1 EGSLEKKGRTWRTLR
16 INTASS
22 AGASSC
28 ISGQTPTFPAA
39 ASSAGSSTCLRATPR
54 TFNRST
60 SSCLSWPLCSMLTK
74 MHERSHLPTDE
85 PALVFGPFRLEIAD
99 ATLWHGSQS
108 LPLTP
113 KAFSVLQ
120 CLVQRRGRLVTKDEL
135 YNAVWPGVFV
145 GDAVL
150 KVCVLEIRRVLG
162 DDAKA
167 PRFIETV
174 HRRGYRFIAPV
185 TEAPEPRRDGRTV
198 VPSAPPPP
206 ALDGAAV
213 LDAFQPPATHYA
225 RSGDVNIA
233 YQVVGDGPLDL
244 VFVMGWVSHLEYF
257 WQEPSFARFLRRL
270 ASFSRL
276 ILFDKRGTGLS
287 DRVTALPTLEERMDD
302 VRAVMEAVGSERAA
316 LLGVSEG
323 GPMCSL
329 FAATYPEKTSALVM
343 IGTYAKRIW
352 DPEYPWAPT
361 LETRGQFF
369 DEIRDHWG
377 GPVGLEMRAPSMAT
391 DLAFRAWWS
400 TYLRMGA
407 SPGAALRLTQM
418 NSEIDVCR
426 VLPLVRVP
434 TLVLHR
440 TDDRCLLVEEGR
452 YVAARIPDAKF
463 VELPGEDHL
472 PFVGDQ
478 DAMLDE
484 IEEFLTGSRRSF
496 ELDRVLATVLCG
508 YVVPPAGAD
517 GPERL
522 ERFYAH
528 ARKENEWFRGR
539 CFDLQPGG
547 FISTFDGPACAIRH
561 DVVAGIA
568 VGTAAQ
574 VAMHAAGGEVLVSR
588 TVKDLVAGSGVRFE
602 DRGEHALRGVPG
614 EWRLY
619 SVERTGHPAVRT

>member
-1 EGSLEKKGRTWRTLR
+1 MHEPQ
-16 INTASS
+16 
-22 AGASSC
+22 AG
-28 ISGQTPTFPAA
+28 QAA
-39 ASSAGSSTCLRATPR
+39 AT
-54 TFNRST
+54 
-60 SSCLSWPLCSMLTK
+60 
-74 MHERSHLPTDE
+74 
-85 PALVFGPFRLEIAD
+85 ALVFGNFRLEIAD
-99 ATLWHGSQS
+99 ATLWNGSQS

-120 CLVQRRGRLVTKDEL
+120 CLAQRPGKLVTKDEL
-135 YNAVWPGVFV
+135 YSTVWRGVFV
-145 GDAVL
+145 GDAAL
-150 KVCVLEIRRVLG
+150 KVCVLEIRRVLA
-162 DDAKA
+162 DNAKA
-167 PRFIETV
+167 PSFIETV

-185 TEAPEPRRDGRTV
+185 VQEHDRPFTPA
-198 VPSAPPPP
+198 PSAPPAVDLPAPIESFEPP
-206 ALDGAAV
+206 E
-213 LDAFQPPATHYA
+213 THYA
-225 RSGDVNIA
+225 RSGDLNIA
-233 YQVVGDGPLDL
+233 YQVVGDGSIDL
-244 VFVMGWVSHLEYF
+244 VFVMGWVSHLEFF
-257 WQEPSFARFLRRL
+257 WKEPSFARFLRRL

-287 DRVTALPTLEERMDD
+287 DRVSALPTLEERMDD

-361 LETRGQFF
+361 LETRGRFF
-369 DEIRDHWG
+369 DDIREHWG
-377 GPVGLEMRAPSMAT
+377 GPVGLEVRAPSMAA
-391 DLAFRAWWS
+391 DPAFRAWWS

-434 TLVLHR
+434 TLILHR

-463 VELPGEDHL
+463 VELPGDDHL

-478 DAMLDE
+478 AAILDE
-484 IEEFLTGSRRSF
+484 VEEFLTGSRRSL
-496 ELDRVLATVLCG
+496 ELDRVLATVMSG
-508 YVVPPAGAD
+508 WVVPPAGGD

-528 ARKENEWFRGR
+528 ARKEHEWFRGR
-539 CFDLQPGG
+539 GFGMQPGG
-547 FISTFDGPACAIRH
+547 FISTFDGPARAIRCACGISAAAPRFGVDVRIGLHTGECDIRH
-561 DVVAGIA
+561 DMVAGIA

-574 VAMHAAGGEVLVSR
+574 VAMHAATGEVLVSR

-614 EWRLY
+614 DWRLY
-619 SVERTGHPAVRT
+619 AVERAAQAPLRT

>member
-1 EGSLEKKGRTWRTLR
+1 
-16 INTASS
+16 
-22 AGASSC
+22 
-28 ISGQTPTFPAA
+28 
-39 ASSAGSSTCLRATPR
+39 
-54 TFNRST
+54 
-60 SSCLSWPLCSMLTK
+60 MLTK
-74 MHERSHLPTDE
+74 MHERSHLPADE

-99 ATLWHGSQS
+99 ATLWHGSQT

-135 YNAVWPGVFV
+135 YNAVWPRVFV

-150 KVCVLEIRRVLG
+150 KVCVLEIRRVLA

-185 TEAPEPRRDGRTV
+185 TEAPEPRREGRPMVPPIDGPAV
-198 VPSAPPPP
+198 V
-206 ALDGAAV
+206 
-213 LDAFQPPATHYA
+213 DAFQPPETHYA

-233 YQVVGDGPLDL
+233 YQVIGDGPIDL

-302 VRAVMEAVGSERAA
+302 VRAVMEAVGSKRAA
-316 LLGVSEG
+316 LLGISEG

-352 DPEYPWAPT
+352 DPDYPWAPT
-361 LETRGQFF
+361 LETRGLFF
-369 DEIRDHWG
+369 DEIREHWG
-377 GPVGLEMRAPSMAT
+377 GPVGLEVRAPSVAA
-391 DLAFRAWWS
+391 DPAFRAWWS

-418 NSEIDVCR
+418 NAEIDVCP
-426 VLPLVRVP
+426 VLPLIRVP
-434 TLVLHR
+434 SLILHR

-452 YVAARIPDAKF
+452 YVAGLIPNARF
-463 VELPGEDHL
+463 VELPGDDHL

-484 IEEFLTGSRRSF
+484 IEEFLTGSSRSL
-496 ELDRVLATVLCG
+496 ELDRVLATVMC
-508 YVVPPAGAD
+508 VRASAVAD
-517 GPERL
+517 EGTSAARPEL
-522 ERFYAH
+522 IERFYAH
-528 ARKENEWFRGR
+528 ARKELEWFRGGG
-539 CFDLQPGG
+539 FAAHPAG
-547 FISTFDGPACAIRH
+547 FISTFDGPARAIRCASALSAAAPRFGVDIRIGVH
-561 DVVAGIA
+561 TGECDVRPDKISGVA
-568 VGTAAQ
+568 VDMAAQ
-574 VAMHAAGGEVLVSR
+574 VASHAASGEVLVSR
-588 TVKDLVAGSGVRFE
+588 TVKDLVAGSGLRFE
-602 DRGEHALRGVPG
+602 DHGKHALDGVAGGWRIYAVERGVQP
-614 EWRLY
+614 R
-619 SVERTGHPAVRT
+619 S

>member
-1 EGSLEKKGRTWRTLR
+1 
-16 INTASS
+16 
-22 AGASSC
+22 
-28 ISGQTPTFPAA
+28 
-39 ASSAGSSTCLRATPR
+39 
-54 TFNRST
+54 
-60 SSCLSWPLCSMLTK
+60 MLTK
-74 MHERSHLPTDE
+74 MHERSHLPADE

-99 ATLWHGSQS
+99 ATLWHGSQT

-135 YNAVWPGVFV
+135 YNAVWPRVFV

-150 KVCVLEIRRVLG
+150 KVCVLEIRRVLA

-185 TEAPEPRRDGRTV
+185 TEAPEPRREGRPMVPPIDGPAV
-198 VPSAPPPP
+198 V
-206 ALDGAAV
+206 
-213 LDAFQPPATHYA
+213 DAFQPPETHYA

-233 YQVVGDGPLDL
+233 YQVIGDGPIDL

-302 VRAVMEAVGSERAA
+302 VRAVMEAVGSKRAA
-316 LLGVSEG
+316 LLGISEG

-352 DPEYPWAPT
+352 DPDYPWAPT
-361 LETRGQFF
+361 LETRGLFF
-369 DEIRDHWG
+369 DEIREHWG
-377 GPVGLEMRAPSMAT
+377 GPVGLEVRAPSVAA
-391 DLAFRAWWS
+391 DPAFRAWWS

-418 NSEIDVCR
+418 NAEIDVCP
-426 VLPLVRVP
+426 VLPLIRVP
-434 TLVLHR
+434 SLILHR

-452 YVAARIPDAKF
+452 YVAGLIPNARF
-463 VELPGEDHL
+463 VELPGDDHL

-484 IEEFLTGSRRSF
+484 IEEFLTGSRRSL
-496 ELDRVLATVLCG
+496 ELDRVLATVMC
-508 YVVPPAGAD
+508 VRASAVAD
-517 GPERL
+517 EGTSAARPEL
-522 ERFYAH
+522 IERFYAH
-528 ARKENEWFRGR
+528 ARKELEWFRGGG
-539 CFDLQPGG
+539 FAAHPAG
-547 FISTFDGPACAIRH
+547 FISTFDGPARAIRCASALSAAAPRFGVDIRIGVHTGECDVRH
-561 DVVAGIA
+561 DKISGVA
-568 VGTAAQ
+568 VDMAAQ
-574 VAMHAAGGEVLVSR
+574 VASHAASGEVLVSR
-588 TVKDLVAGSGVRFE
+588 TVKDLVAGSGLRFE
-602 DRGEHALRGVPG
+602 DHGKHALDGVAGGWRIYAVERGVQP
-614 EWRLY
+614 R
-619 SVERTGHPAVRT
+619 A

>member
-1 EGSLEKKGRTWRTLR
+1 
-16 INTASS
+16 
-22 AGASSC
+22 
-28 ISGQTPTFPAA
+28 
-39 ASSAGSSTCLRATPR
+39 
-54 TFNRST
+54 
-60 SSCLSWPLCSMLTK
+60 MLTK

-85 PALVFGPFRLEIAD
+85 PPLVFGPFRLEIAD

-150 KVCVLEIRRVLG
+150 KVCVLEIRRVLA

-167 PRFIETV
+167 PRYIETV

-185 TEAPEPRRDGRTV
+185 TEAPESRLAAAAAPV
-198 VPSAPPPP
+198 QAPPAADAP
-206 ALDGAAV
+206 AV
-213 LDAFQPPATHYA
+213 LDTFQPPETHYA

-316 LLGVSEG
+316 LLGISEG

-343 IGTYAKRIW
+343 IGTYAKRVW
-352 DPEYPWAPT
+352 DPDYPWAPT
-361 LETRGQFF
+361 LETRGLFF
-369 DEIRDHWG
+369 DEIREHWG
-377 GPVGLEMRAPSMAT
+377 GPVGLEERAPSVAA
-391 DLAFRAWWS
+391 DPAFRAWWS

-418 NSEIDVCR
+418 NADINVLS
-426 VLPLVRVP
+426 VLPLIRVP
-434 TLVLHR
+434 TLILHR
-440 TDDRCLLVEEGR
+440 TDDRCLRVEEGR
-452 YVAARIPDAKF
+452 YMAGMIPDARF

-484 IEEFLTGSRRSF
+484 IEQFLTGSSRSL
-496 ELDRVLATVLCG
+496 ELDRVLATVMCVCASATADEG
-508 YVVPPAGAD
+508 RGAASPD
-517 GPERL
+517 PI

-528 ARKENEWFRGR
+528 ARKELDWFRGGG
-539 CFDLQPGG
+539 FAAHPAG
-547 FISTFDGPACAIRH
+547 FISTFDGPARAIRCASALSAAAPRFGV
-561 DVVAGIA
+561 DVRIGLHTGECDVRNDKISGVA
-568 VGTAAQ
+568 VDTAAQ
-574 VAMHAAGGEVLVSR
+574 VAGHAAPSEVLVSR
-588 TVKDLVAGSGVRFE
+588 TVKDLVAGSGLRF
-602 DRGEHALRGVPG
+602 DDHGKHALDGVTG
-614 EWRLY
+614 GWRLY
-619 SVERTGHPAVRT
+619 AVERGVQPRS

>member
-1 EGSLEKKGRTWRTLR
+1 
-16 INTASS
+16 
-22 AGASSC
+22 
-28 ISGQTPTFPAA
+28 
-39 ASSAGSSTCLRATPR
+39 
-54 TFNRST
+54 
-60 SSCLSWPLCSMLTK
+60 
-74 MHERSHLPTDE
+74 MHERLPGPSND
-85 PALVFGPFRLEIAD
+85 PAMVFGPFRLEIAD
-99 ATLWHGSQS
+99 ATLWQGSQS

-120 CLVQRRGRLVTKDEL
+120 CLVQRSGRLVTKDEL

-145 GDAVL
+145 GDAAL
-150 KVCVLEIRRVLG
+150 KVCILEIRRVLG

-185 TEAPEPRRDGRTV
+185 TDAPGPRRDIRTESEAA
-198 VPSAPPPP
+198 SATVQP
-206 ALDGAAV
+206 AAPAVDAPAAA
-213 LDAFQPPATHYA
+213 DPFQPPETHYA

-257 WQEPSFARFLRRL
+257 WKEPSFARFLRRL

-316 LLGVSEG
+316 LLGISEG

-352 DPEYPWAPT
+352 APDYPWAPT
-361 LETRGQFF
+361 VETRGLFF

-377 GPVGLEMRAPSMAT
+377 GPVGLEVRAPSAAA
-391 DLAFRAWWS
+391 DPAFRAWWS

-418 NSEIDVCR
+418 NSEIDVCP
-426 VLPLVRVP
+426 VLPSIRVP
-434 TLVLHR
+434 TLILHR
-440 TDDRCLLVEEGR
+440 TDDRTLLVEEGR
-452 YVAARIPDAKF
+452 YVAGLIPNARF

-484 IEEFLTGSRRSF
+484 IEEFLTGSSRSL
-496 ELDRVLATVLCG
+496 ELDRVLATVMC
-508 YVVPPAGAD
+508 VRASAAGD
-517 GPERL
+517 GTNGAARHPDAID
-522 ERFYAH
+522 RFFAH
-528 ARKENEWFRGR
+528 ARKELEWFRGGWFAPHR
-539 CFDLQPGG
+539 TG
-547 FISTFDGPACAIRH
+547 FISTFDGPARAIRCASALSAAAPRYGV
-561 DVVAGIA
+561 DVGIGVHTGECDVRKDTISGVAVDLA
-568 VGTAAQ
+568 TQ
-574 VAMHAAGGEVLVSR
+574 VAARAATGEVLVSR
-588 TVKDLVAGSGVRFE
+588 TVKDLVAGSGLRFE
-602 DRGEHALRGVPG
+602 DHGKHALEGAAG
-614 EWRLY
+614 DWRLFA
-619 SVERTGHPAVRT
+619 VERGPRVRS

>member
-1 EGSLEKKGRTWRTLR
+1 MS
-16 INTASS
+16 
-22 AGASSC
+22 
-28 ISGQTPTFPAA
+28 
-39 ASSAGSSTCLRATPR
+39 
-54 TFNRST
+54 
-60 SSCLSWPLCSMLTK
+60 
-74 MHERSHLPTDE
+74 
-85 PALVFGPFRLEIAD
+85 
-99 ATLWHGSQS
+99 
-108 LPLTP
+108 
-113 KAFSVLQ
+113 
-120 CLVQRRGRLVTKDEL
+120 
-135 YNAVWPGVFV
+135 
-145 GDAVL
+145 
-150 KVCVLEIRRVLG
+150 

-185 TEAPEPRRDGRTV
+185 VPEHESPPAPALASPAPPAVEIPSPVEAFAAPE
-198 VPSAPPPP
+198 
-206 ALDGAAV
+206 
-213 LDAFQPPATHYA
+213 THYA

-257 WQEPSFARFLRRL
+257 WKEPSFARFLSRL

-352 DPEYPWAPT
+352 DPDYPWAPT
-361 LETRGQFF
+361 LETRGRFF

-377 GPVGLEMRAPSMAT
+377 GPVGLEVRAPSMAA
-391 DLAFRAWWS
+391 DPAFRAWWS

-418 NSEIDVCR
+418 NSEIDVRR

-452 YVAARIPDAKF
+452 YVAERIPGAKF
-463 VELPGEDHL
+463 VELPGDDHL

-484 IEEFLTGSRRSF
+484 IEEFLTGSRHSI
-496 ELDRVLATVLCG
+496 ELDRVLATVMCG
-508 YVVPPAGAD
+508 YVAASGRAATAR
-517 GPERL
+517 ERL
-522 ERFYAH
+522 DRFYAH
-528 ARKENEWFRGR
+528 ARKEHEWFRGR
-539 CFDLQPGG
+539 R
-547 FISTFDGPACAIRH
+547 IRH
-561 DVVAGIA
+561 AARRLHQHLRRAGPRHPLRVRA
-568 VGTAAQ
+568 SAPRRRASASTSASACTPANATSGTTWWPGSRSDTAAQ
-574 VAMHAAGGEVLVSR
+574 VGDARVDGRGAGLADRE
-588 TVKDLVAGSGVRFE
+588 GSGR
-602 DRGEHALRGVPG
+602 RLGRALRGSRRARAARRAR
-614 EWRLY
+614 RLAPLRGRTDGRGTCGPSHV
-619 SVERTGHPAVRT
+619 SVRRLAAETGRRQSCSEGA

>member
-1 EGSLEKKGRTWRTLR
+1 
-16 INTASS
+16 
-22 AGASSC
+22 
-28 ISGQTPTFPAA
+28 
-39 ASSAGSSTCLRATPR
+39 
-54 TFNRST
+54 
-60 SSCLSWPLCSMLTK
+60 MLTK
-74 MHERSHLPTDE
+74 MHERSHLPADE

-99 ATLWHGSQS
+99 ATLWHGSQT

-135 YNAVWPGVFV
+135 YNAVWPRVFV

-150 KVCVLEIRRVLG
+150 KVCVLEIRRVLA

-185 TEAPEPRRDGRTV
+185 TEAPEPRREGRPMVPPIDGPAV
-198 VPSAPPPP
+198 V
-206 ALDGAAV
+206 
-213 LDAFQPPATHYA
+213 DAFQPPETHYA

-233 YQVVGDGPLDL
+233 YQVIGDGPIDL

-302 VRAVMEAVGSERAA
+302 VRAVMEAVGSKRAA
-316 LLGVSEG
+316 LLGISEG

-352 DPEYPWAPT
+352 DPDYPWAPT
-361 LETRGQFF
+361 LETRGLFF
-369 DEIRDHWG
+369 DEIREHWG
-377 GPVGLEMRAPSMAT
+377 GPVGLEVRAPSVAA
-391 DLAFRAWWS
+391 DPAFRAWWS

-418 NSEIDVCR
+418 NAEIDVCP
-426 VLPLVRVP
+426 VLPLIRVP
-434 TLVLHR
+434 SLILHR

-452 YVAARIPDAKF
+452 YVAGLIPNARF
-463 VELPGEDHL
+463 VELPGDDHL

-484 IEEFLTGSRRSF
+484 IEEFLTGSSRSL
-496 ELDRVLATVLCG
+496 ELDRVLATVMC
-508 YVVPPAGAD
+508 VRASAVAD
-517 GPERL
+517 EGTSAARPEL
-522 ERFYAH
+522 IERFYAH
-528 ARKENEWFRGR
+528 ARKELEWFRGGG
-539 CFDLQPGG
+539 FAAHPAG
-547 FISTFDGPACAIRH
+547 FISTFDGPARAIRCASALSAAAPRFGVDIRIGVHTGECDVRH
-561 DVVAGIA
+561 DKISGVA
-568 VGTAAQ
+568 VDMAAQ
-574 VAMHAAGGEVLVSR
+574 VASHAASGEVLVSR
-588 TVKDLVAGSGVRFE
+588 TVKDLVAGSGLRFE
-602 DRGEHALRGVPG
+602 DHGKHALDGVAGGWRIYAVERGVQP
-614 EWRLY
+614 R
-619 SVERTGHPAVRT
+619 S

>member
-1 EGSLEKKGRTWRTLR
+1 
-16 INTASS
+16 
-22 AGASSC
+22 
-28 ISGQTPTFPAA
+28 
-39 ASSAGSSTCLRATPR
+39 
-54 TFNRST
+54 
-60 SSCLSWPLCSMLTK
+60 
-74 MHERSHLPTDE
+74 MHERSPRPTDE
-85 PALVFGPFRLEIAD
+85 PAIMFGAFRLEIAD

-120 CLVQRRGRLVTKDEL
+120 CLLQRPGRLVTKDEL
-135 YNAVWPGVFV
+135 YTAVWPGVFV
-145 GDAVL
+145 GDAAL
-150 KVCVLEIRRVLG
+150 KVCILEIRRVLA

-185 TEAPEPRRDGRTV
+185 SSVASALPSGHAGTGRRTATDEPQSRRDIGAGSEAAATAV
-198 VPSAPPPP
+198 QPSPP
-206 ALDGAAV
+206 AIDGPPTF
-213 LDAFQPPATHYA
+213 DAFQPPETHYA

-257 WQEPSFARFLRRL
+257 WKEPSFARFLRRL

-316 LLGVSEG
+316 LLGISEG

-352 DPEYPWAPT
+352 APDYPWAPT
-361 LETRGQFF
+361 AETRGLFF
-369 DEIRDHWG
+369 DEIRDQWG
-377 GPVGLEMRAPSMAT
+377 GPVGVEVRAPSAAA
-391 DLAFRAWWS
+391 DPAFRAWWS

-418 NSEIDVCR
+418 NSEIDVCP
-426 VLPLVRVP
+426 VLPSVRVP
-434 TLVLHR
+434 TLILHR

-452 YVAARIPDAKF
+452 YVAGMIPGARF

-484 IEEFLTGSRRSF
+484 IEEFLTGSSRSL
-496 ELDRVLATVLCG
+496 ELDRVLATVMC
-508 YVVPPAGAD
+508 VRASVAAD
-517 GPERL
+517 AVNRAARPDL
-522 ERFYAH
+522 LDRFYAH
-528 ARKENEWFRGR
+528 ARKELEWFRGR
-539 CFDLQPGG
+539 WFAPQRTG
-547 FISTFDGPACAIRH
+547 FISTFDGPARAIRCACALSAAAPRYGVEVSIGLH
-561 DVVAGIA
+561 TGECDVRNDTISGDA
-568 VGTAAQ
+568 VDLAAQ
-574 VAMHAAGGEVLVSR
+574 VASHAATSEVLVSR
-588 TVKDLVAGSGVRFE
+588 TVKDLIAGSGLRFE
-602 DRGEHALRGVPG
+602 DHGKHALAGVAGGWRLFAVERGVQA
-614 EWRLY
+614 R
-619 SVERTGHPAVRT
+619 A